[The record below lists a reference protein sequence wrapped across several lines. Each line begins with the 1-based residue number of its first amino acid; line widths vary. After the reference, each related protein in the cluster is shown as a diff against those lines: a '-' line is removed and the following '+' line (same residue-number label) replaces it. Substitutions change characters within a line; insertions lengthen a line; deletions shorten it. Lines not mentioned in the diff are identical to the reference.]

1 MLKAVNVLYVYVQIK
16 RTNQSCSPSK
26 ISHQSL
32 LHGTLVM
39 EMVNNSLVKAG
50 QLWSFD
56 KAEKVLIEK
65 NKDMKTYFH

>member
-16 RTNQSCSPSK
+16 RTNQNCSPSK

-39 EMVNNSLVKAG
+39 ERVNNSLVKAG